1 MRVLPPQ
8 IRASKSEGSGG
19 VVVKGENGEN
29 GHLFWGC
36 LIAITTAVASA
47 ETSAEATSIAA
58 AESSVT
64 TAETTAQTT
73 AQTSSIA
80 AIAATDDSDDLAAA
94 VAAAEASAIT
104 TALNEDGRRLLKNWG
119 SLLLL
124 ADVAGH
130 HRLDLLTDLG

>member
-47 ETSAEATSIAA
+47 ETTAEATSIATA
-58 AESSVT
+58 KSSVT
-64 TAETTAQTT
+64 TAETSAKTT
-73 AQTSSIA
+73 SIA